1 MQLEVIP
8 VFEIEI
14 PADFKGG
21 LFFQNIQPG
30 VTMERE
36 IVLRVNS
43 NMQRPYAVVQRVTL
57 PLTNES
63 GNSIPLSFFKFK
75 SEDTNDTTGQ
85 TVISESQEVHL
96 GDTTIFISDAQGSS
110 SSFILRYF
118 LEGPRDVKSGD
129 YFAKISYALVE
140 K

>member
-1 MQLEVIP
+1 
-8 VFEIEI
+8 
-14 PADFKGG
+14 
-21 LFFQNIQPG
+21 
-30 VTMERE
+30 
-36 IVLRVNS
+36 
-43 NMQRPYAVVQRVTL
+43 
-57 PLTNES
+57 
-63 GNSIPLSFFKFK
+63 
-75 SEDTNDTTGQ
+75 
-85 TVISESQEVHL
+85 L